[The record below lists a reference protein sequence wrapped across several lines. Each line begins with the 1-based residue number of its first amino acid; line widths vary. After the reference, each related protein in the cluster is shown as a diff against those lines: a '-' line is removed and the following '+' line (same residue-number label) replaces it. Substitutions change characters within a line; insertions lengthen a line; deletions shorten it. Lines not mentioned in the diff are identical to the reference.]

1 MKVPVH
7 RGATLDTRTIAVT
20 EGANGQAG
28 SLLETV
34 FRISKSMRCLTGL
47 ALGEFGLFIGQD
59 EMLLA
64 LDGSTPLSV
73 STLSK
78 ALDVRP
84 STVSKMADRLQEREL
99 VTRTKDADDKR
110 LSYITITETGLELRK
125 KVLDIHRRLEAD
137 FAKFYGPDGSV
148 AIGEA
153 LERVDALI
161 RGSRAPLL

>member
-1 MKVPVH
+1 VPVH
-7 RGATLDTRTIAVT
+7 RGGSLDRRTIAVT
-20 EGANGQAG
+20 DGAAGQPG

-34 FRISKSMRCLTGL
+34 FSISKSMRCLTGL
-47 ALGEFGLFIGQD
+47 ALGEFGLFSGQD

-64 LDGSTPLSV
+64 LHGSAPLSV

-78 ALDVRP
+78 VLGVRP

-125 KVLDIHRRLEAD
+125 NVLDIHRRLEAD
-137 FAKFYGPDGSV
+137 FVRYYGHAGSV
-148 AIGEA
+148 AIDEA
-153 LERVDALI
+153 LRTVEGLV